1 MDFNRRRALWAGSL
15 VVGGIPA
22 IAWAQTATKQTSSAA
37 GVAPGKHQV
46 VPLPFD
52 PKKLRGLSERLLTS
66 HHENNYGGAVRS
78 LNKVEE
84 EIARTTKDTPGFLV
98 GALRER
104 ELQFTNS
111 AILHEHYFGN
121 LGGSGK
127 PAGNIEKALAQ
138 SFGGFARF
146 EELFRAAGMSLAG
159 GSGWALLALN
169 FQSGDLRITWSGNHT
184 QALSFGAPLLVLD
197 MYEHAY
203 HIDYGA
209 AAGKYVE
216 AFWANVDWATVDRRY
231 DRATKAWKALRA

>member
-1 MDFNRRRALWAGSL
+1 MELDRRRALMAGGL
-15 VVGGIPA
+15 IAGGIPA
-22 IAWAQTATKQTSSAA
+22 LASAQTATKQASSAA
-37 GVAPGKHQV
+37 GVPPGKHQL

-66 HHENNYGGAVRS
+66 HHENNYGGAVKS

-98 GALRER
+98 SGLRER

-111 AILHEHYFGN
+111 MILHEHYFAN

-127 PAGNIEKALAQ
+127 LAGSIEKALAQ
-138 SFGGFARF
+138 SFGSFARF
-146 EELFRAAGMSLAG
+146 EELFRAAGTSLAG
-159 GSGWALLALN
+159 GSGWAVLALN
-169 FQSGDLRITWSGNHT
+169 FQSGDLRTVWSGNHT

-203 HIDYGA
+203 HVDFGA
-209 AAGKYVE
+209 AAAKYIE
-216 AFWANVDWATVDRRY
+216 AFWANIDWAMVDRRY
-231 DRATKAWKALRA
+231 DRALKAWKALRA

>member
-1 MDFNRRRALWAGSL
+1 MNANRRNVLLAGGLGVLAATGARAQA
-15 VVGGIPA
+15 A
-22 IAWAQTATKQTSSAA
+22 ATKPGLPGGGT
-37 GVAPGKHQV
+37 PLGKHQI

-66 HHENNYGGAVRS
+66 HHENNYGGALKS

-84 EIARTTKDTPGFLV
+84 ELARTTKESPGFLV
-98 GALRER
+98 SGLRER

-111 AILHEHYFGN
+111 VILHEHYFAN

-127 PAGNIEKALAQ
+127 PGGGIERALAQ
-138 SFGGFARF
+138 GFGSFARF

-159 GSGWALLALN
+159 GSGWAVLAFN
-169 FQSGDLRITWSGNHT
+169 FQSGDLRIAWSGNHT

-203 HIDYGA
+203 HLDFGA
-209 AAGKYVE
+209 AAAKYLE
-216 AFWANVDWATVDRRY
+216 AFWGNVDWATVDRRY
-231 DRATKAWKALRA
+231 DRAVKAWAALRA

>member
-1 MDFNRRRALWAGSL
+1 MNADRRKVLLAGGLGAL
-15 VVGGIPA
+15 
-22 IAWAQTATKQTSSAA
+22 SAA
-37 GVAPGKHQV
+37 GSSAQAESGAKQGPPGGVPFGKHQM

-52 PKKLRGLSERLLTS
+52 PKKLRGLSERLITS
-66 HHENNYGGAVRS
+66 HHENNYGGALKS

-84 EIARTTKDTPGFLV
+84 EIARTTKDSPGFLV
-98 GALRER
+98 SGLRER

-111 AILHEHYFGN
+111 VILHEHYFAN

-127 PAGNIEKALAQ
+127 PGGGVERALAR
-138 SFGGFARF
+138 SFGSFTRF

-159 GSGWALLALN
+159 GSGWAVLAFN

-203 HIDYGA
+203 HLDFGA
-209 AAGKYVE
+209 SAAKYLE
-216 AFWANVDWATVDRRY
+216 AFWGNLDWSVVDRRHE
-231 DRATKAWKALRA
+231 RATKAWTALRT